1 MGTVRGRA
9 RRTGGEQEMAVEF
22 KVTLQNTPG
31 TLARLGTILGD
42 GRVNIEA
49 IQGTSSEGE
58 GFIQFVPNDPDKAAR
73 SLDQAGI
80 AYSRRDVLV
89 VKVLDEPGMLG
100 DVALVMSK
108 AGINI
113 DSVYVTTRGHIV
125 LGVDDLAGAI
135 QIAAGMAVMA

>member
-1 MGTVRGRA
+1 
-9 RRTGGEQEMAVEF
+9 MAVEF

-49 IQGTSSEGE
+49 IQGTSREGE
-58 GFIQFVPNDPDKAAR
+58 GFIQFVPNDPDKAAGI
-73 SLDQAGI
+73 LDQAGI

-125 LGVDDLAGAI
+125 LGVDDMAGAI
-135 QIAAGMAVMA
+135 QVAAGMAVMAE